1 MNFVYFLL
9 VYRFYSYNKRKIRP
23 FFPSVLP
30 FLLFTKACFYVPHL
44 CGGAVVAIGDPH
56 RHVVVGAPSGVESA
70 GDGDDP
76 RVPLDVKVLF
86 FIAT

>member
-1 MNFVYFLL
+1 M
-9 VYRFYSYNKRKIRP
+9 
-23 FFPSVLP
+23 
-30 FLLFTKACFYVPHL
+30 
-44 CGGAVVAIGDPH
+44 VAIGDPH